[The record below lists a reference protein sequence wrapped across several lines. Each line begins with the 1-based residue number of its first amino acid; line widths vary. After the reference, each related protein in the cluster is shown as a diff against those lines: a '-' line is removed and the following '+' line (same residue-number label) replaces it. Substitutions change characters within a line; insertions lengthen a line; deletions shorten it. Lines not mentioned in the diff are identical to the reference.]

1 MSRSSSTTRIC
12 GDSDIALLSAHC
24 PRVTQGDFCFRM
36 FLRARAKRSETKP
49 DARGKFS
56 LSTRALH
63 PPARRLPLTRPF
75 MTAISTVSSNQYAF
89 TSPRDLL
96 QNELTQEVSAGTI
109 STGDQDAL
117 SSALDSID
125 SSLQSQRD
133 TDRASGTRPS
143 PGDLKSKVDDLIASQ
158 VSDGKLTSDQAT
170 ELKNVFQ
177 NAFAKGPG
185 SGPGGRDATSAEGSS
200 DTSSTSS
207 DTDLQKLLADF
218 LSSLQNSTSQTSSYS
233 GSGQT
238 QSASA
243 ALLFDYQS

>member
-1 MSRSSSTTRIC
+1 
-12 GDSDIALLSAHC
+12 
-24 PRVTQGDFCFRM
+24 
-36 FLRARAKRSETKP
+36 
-49 DARGKFS
+49 
-56 LSTRALH
+56 
-63 PPARRLPLTRPF
+63 
-75 MTAISTVSSNQYAF
+75 MTAISTVSSNQYAL

-143 PGDLKSKVDDLIASQ
+143 PGDLKSKVDDLIAAQ

-177 NAFAKGPG
+177 NAFAKGHDAK
-185 SGPGGRDATSAEGSS
+185 GPGGDHGPGGPGGPTGPGGSNAAGTGGSS
-200 DTSSTSS
+200 DSASTSS
-207 DTDLQKLLADF
+207 DTDLQKLLSDF
-218 LSSLQNSTSQTSSYS
+218 LSTLQNSTSQTSSYS

-238 QSASA
+238 QSANA

>member
-1 MSRSSSTTRIC
+1 
-12 GDSDIALLSAHC
+12 
-24 PRVTQGDFCFRM
+24 
-36 FLRARAKRSETKP
+36 
-49 DARGKFS
+49 
-56 LSTRALH
+56 
-63 PPARRLPLTRPF
+63 

-96 QNELTQEVSAGTI
+96 QNELTKEISAGTI

-143 PGDLKSKVDDLIASQ
+143 PDDMKSKIDDLIASQ

-170 ELKNVFQ
+170 ELKTVFQ
-177 NAFAKGPG
+177 NAFAN
-185 SGPGGRDATSAEGSS
+185 GPGGGGGPGGAGGPGGPGGPGGAGAPGGSDAATTDGSS
-200 DTSSTSS
+200 DTASASS

-218 LSSLQNSTSQTSSYS
+218 LSYLQNSKSQTSSYT

-238 QSASA
+238 QSAGAS
-243 ALLFDYQS
+243 LLFDYQS

>member
-1 MSRSSSTTRIC
+1 
-12 GDSDIALLSAHC
+12 
-24 PRVTQGDFCFRM
+24 
-36 FLRARAKRSETKP
+36 
-49 DARGKFS
+49 
-56 LSTRALH
+56 
-63 PPARRLPLTRPF
+63 

-96 QNELTQEVSAGTI
+96 QNELTKEVSAGTI
-109 STGDQDAL
+109 SSADQNAL

-125 SSLQSQRD
+125 SSLQSQRN
-133 TDRASGTRPS
+133 SGGGTGHS
-143 PGDLKSKVDDLIASQ
+143 PGDLKAKVDDLIAKQ

-185 SGPGGRDATSAEGSS
+185 GGPGGAGGSDATSANGSS

-207 DTDLQKLLADF
+207 TSSATDLQKLLADF
-218 LSSLQNSTSQTSSYS
+218 LSNLQNSSSQTSSYT

-238 QSASA
+238 QSANA
-243 ALLFDYQS
+243 ALLFNYQS

>member
-1 MSRSSSTTRIC
+1 
-12 GDSDIALLSAHC
+12 
-24 PRVTQGDFCFRM
+24 
-36 FLRARAKRSETKP
+36 
-49 DARGKFS
+49 
-56 LSTRALH
+56 
-63 PPARRLPLTRPF
+63 

-96 QNELTQEVSAGTI
+96 QNELTKEVSAGTI

-125 SSLQSQRD
+125 SSLSSQRD
-133 TDRASGTRPS
+133 ADRASGTRPS
-143 PGDLKSKVDDLIASQ
+143 PGDLKTKVDDLIAAQ

-177 NAFAKGPG
+177 NAFAN
-185 SGPGGRDATSAEGSS
+185 GPGGAGGPHGPGGPGGAGGHGGPGGPGGAGAPGGSDAASADGSS

-218 LSSLQNSTSQTSSYS
+218 LSTLQNSTSQTSSYT
-233 GSGQT
+233 GTGQT
-238 QSASA
+238 QSANAS
-243 ALLFDYQS
+243 LLFDYQS

>member
-1 MSRSSSTTRIC
+1 
-12 GDSDIALLSAHC
+12 
-24 PRVTQGDFCFRM
+24 
-36 FLRARAKRSETKP
+36 
-49 DARGKFS
+49 
-56 LSTRALH
+56 
-63 PPARRLPLTRPF
+63 

-96 QNELTQEVSAGTI
+96 QNELTKEVSAGTI
-109 STGDQDAL
+109 SSGDQDAL

-125 SSLQSQRD
+125 SSLSSQRD
-133 TDRASGTRPS
+133 ADRASGTRPS

-185 SGPGGRDATSAEGSS
+185 GGPGGPGGPGGGNASSAGTTSADGSS
-200 DTSSTSS
+200 NSASTSS
-207 DTDLQKLLADF
+207 ATDLQKLLADF
-218 LSSLQNSTSQTSSYS
+218 LSTLQNSTSQTSSYS

-238 QSASA
+238 QSANT

>member
-1 MSRSSSTTRIC
+1 
-12 GDSDIALLSAHC
+12 
-24 PRVTQGDFCFRM
+24 
-36 FLRARAKRSETKP
+36 
-49 DARGKFS
+49 
-56 LSTRALH
+56 
-63 PPARRLPLTRPF
+63 
-75 MTAISTVSSNQYAF
+75 MTAISTVGSNQYAF

-109 STGDQDAL
+109 STGDKDAL

-170 ELKNVFQ
+170 ELKSVFQ
-177 NAFAKGPG
+177 NAFAKGHDAK
-185 SGPGGRDATSAEGSS
+185 GPGGGHGPGGPGGPGGTGGPGGPGGSDTTSADGSS
-200 DTSSTSS
+200 ATSSTSS

-218 LSSLQNSTSQTSSYS
+218 LSTLQNSTSRTSSYS

>member
-1 MSRSSSTTRIC
+1 
-12 GDSDIALLSAHC
+12 
-24 PRVTQGDFCFRM
+24 
-36 FLRARAKRSETKP
+36 
-49 DARGKFS
+49 
-56 LSTRALH
+56 
-63 PPARRLPLTRPF
+63 
-75 MTAISTVSSNQYAF
+75 MTAISTVSSNQYAL

-96 QNELTQEVSAGTI
+96 QNELTKEGSVGTI
-109 STGDQDAL
+109 RTGDQDAL

-133 TDRASGTRPS
+133 ADRASGTRPS
-143 PGDLKSKVDDLIASQ
+143 PGDLKSKVDDLIAAQ

-185 SGPGGRDATSAEGSS
+185 GGPSGPGGPGGPGGSDAASTDGSS
-200 DTSSTSS
+200 NSSSTSS
-207 DTDLQKLLADF
+207 NTDLQKLLADF
-218 LSSLQNSTSQTSSYS
+218 LSTLQNSSSQTASYT
-233 GSGQT
+233 GAGQT